1 MRWLARLL
9 TALFP
14 PRTHRSAW
22 EAREDL
28 IAAAAR
34 RGHVMS
40 PLAPRPGGG
49 WFSLCARAGCSA
61 GLSWTGAGDLLE
73 HSAFV
78 WPCWRAGIIPPA
90 ASVAV
95 RLTANVWGAAA
106 EPRVYVPRP
115 PDPAPN
121 PRVGKGTRYR
131 GRR

>member
-1 MRWLARLL
+1 MWFARLL
-9 TALFP
+9 AALFP
-14 PRTHRSAW
+14 PRPHRSAW

-40 PLAPRPGGG
+40 LLAPRPRGG
-49 WFSLCARAGCSA
+49 WFSECLTIFCSA
-61 GLSWTGAGDLLE
+61 RLCWTDAGDLLID
-73 HSAFV
+73 SALV
-78 WPCWRAGIIPPA
+78 WPCWWTEGPPPA
-90 ASVAV
+90 GGVEP
-95 RLTANVWGAAA
+95 GA
-106 EPRVYVPRP
+106 YVPRP